1 MRYQGRISNWKD
13 DKGYGF
19 VIQNGASEPVFAHIK
34 SFSNRQRRP
43 SGDEIVSYE
52 ITTDANGRKSAE
64 NIEFVSNRPA
74 SSGSAKSGTLTL
86 TLAAAFL
93 AFVAIATFIGKLP
106 VAVLGLYLVG
116 SLLAYIAYASDKS
129 AAQNGQ
135 WRTKEDTLHLLS
147 LIGGWPG
154 ALIAQK
160 QLRHKSS
167 KESFQVVFW
176 GTVVVNCGALGWL
189 LTPSGHEALHSLLG
203 MT

>member
-19 VIQNGASEPVFAHIK
+19 VVQNGASEPVFAHIK

-43 SGDEIVSYE
+43 VGDEIVSYE
-52 ITTDANGRKSAE
+52 IATDANGRKRAE
-64 NIEFVSNRPA
+64 NIELVSNRPA
-74 SSGSAKSGTLTL
+74 SVGSTKSGTLTL
-86 TLAAAFL
+86 SLAAAFL

-116 SLLAYIAYASDKS
+116 SLLAYFAYAIDKS
-129 AAQNGQ
+129 AAQNGR

-160 QLRHKSS
+160 RLRHKSS
-167 KESFQVVFW
+167 KEAFQVVFW
-176 GTVVVNCGALGWL
+176 STVVINCGALAWL
-189 LTPSGHEALHSLLG
+189 LTPSGGAALRSILG
-203 MT
+203 VA